1 MVPKK
6 GFDGLIRALPLLDEA
21 SIELVLV
28 GNGDCR
34 AEWEALAQSLGVARR
49 VRFTGNVPYDQIAD
63 YYNLADIFVMP
74 SAKRP
79 ADGLNVCV
87 LDAMACGKPIVG
99 STVAGNPL
107 VITDGDNGLLV
118 PERDPDA
125 LANAISR
132 LAGDPALRAGM
143 GARSRQRIE
152 LEFAWPHLARR
163 YVGHFGRMGV
173 GSRE

>member
-1 MVPKK
+1 
-6 GFDGLIRALPLLDEA
+6 
-21 SIELVLV
+21 
-28 GNGDCR
+28 
-34 AEWEALAQSLGVARR
+34 
-49 VRFTGNVPYDQIAD
+49 
-63 YYNLADIFVMP
+63 
-74 SAKRP
+74 
-79 ADGLNVCV
+79 
-87 LDAMACGKPIVG
+87 MACGKPIVG